1 MNVFMTNESIITE
14 AKGNIFTVK
23 KYIDD
28 LELLDSGVIHC
39 LKDSVIKIR
48 INDFDLNFILI
59 KEPEEKRRIRI
70 KEQSTNFV
78 TIEFVNFDESLGA
91 GVFEPTSMLVINGKE
106 IFFTFFIRSLDEKQ
120 KEFTYSL
127 LFKNK

>member
-1 MNVFMTNESIITE
+1 MTNESIITE
-14 AKGNIFTVK
+14 AKGSIFKIK

-39 LKDSVIKIR
+39 LKNSVIKIK
-48 INDFDLNFILI
+48 INDFDLNFILV
-59 KEPEEKRRIRI
+59 KDTEEKRRIRL
-70 KEQSTNFV
+70 KEQSSNFL
-78 TIEFVNFDESLGA
+78 TLEFVNFDESLGA
-91 GVFEPTSMLVINGKE
+91 GVFEPTSILVINGKE
-106 IFFTFFIRSLDEKQ
+106 IFFTFFIRSLDERQ

>member
-1 MNVFMTNESIITE
+1 M
-14 AKGNIFTVK
+14 
-23 KYIDD
+23 
-28 LELLDSGVIHC
+28 
-39 LKDSVIKIR
+39 
-48 INDFDLNFILI
+48 
-59 KEPEEKRRIRI
+59 
-70 KEQSTNFV
+70 
-78 TIEFVNFDESLGA
+78 EFVNFDESLGA